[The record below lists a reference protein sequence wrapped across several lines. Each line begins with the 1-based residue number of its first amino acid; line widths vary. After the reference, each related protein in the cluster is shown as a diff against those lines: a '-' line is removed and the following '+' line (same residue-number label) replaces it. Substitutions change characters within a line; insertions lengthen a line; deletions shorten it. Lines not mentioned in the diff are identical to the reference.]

1 MISWVGW
8 GSCGGLRAFVLAG
21 RREAW
26 GRGGVGAG
34 ERLVRR
40 VEGAVLVLATCLV
53 VVRLVAVVLAA
64 VVRLVA
70 VALVVVRFLGGMLT
84 ARM

>member
-1 MISWVGW
+1 M
-8 GSCGGLRAFVLAG
+8 LAG
-21 RREAW
+21 RRVAW

-40 VEGAVLVLATCLV
+40 VEGAVLVLVLATCLV
-53 VVRLVAVVLAA
+53 VA
-64 VVRLVA
+64 RLVA
-70 VALVVVRFLGGMLT
+70 VALVAVALVAVALVAVRFLGGMLT